1 MKLKHRPED
10 FQVDEQLGDVP
21 RGGAFG
27 LYRLTKR
34 GLGTP
39 EAIRAVCTHW
49 RLRRD
54 DVSYCG
60 LKDRHAQTAQW
71 VAIRGGPRR
80 NLRETNLELVYVD
93 AVARALEST
102 DIAANRFRITLRDL
116 LPDQVPAMAEQLAGI
131 ARDGL
136 PNYFDR
142 QRFGSLGE
150 SGEFMARAWCERQ
163 HERALWLGLADP
175 TAADRPADR
184 TEKQLFRDRWG
195 QWEWLA
201 AHLPSSPRRDAA
213 AWLAG
218 HPGDFR
224 RAVVAIPVA
233 QRRLHIEA
241 FQSFLWNHL
250 LAALLHEVCPSDQ
263 LFERAVAGQAMPF
276 CRQLDDA
283 QRSRLAAARLPL
295 PSSRTRLEEGPLK
308 TLVDTTLA
316 AMDLRLRDL
325 EIRYPRDSFF
335 SKGDR
340 AATFL
345 PQRLGHEATD
355 DELHV
360 GRRKLVLEFDLPRGC
375 YATIL
380 VGRLTEG

>member
-10 FQVDEQLGDVP
+10 FQVDEQLADVP
-21 RGGAFG
+21 RGGPFA

-39 EAIRAVCTHW
+39 EAIQAVCKHW
-49 RLRRD
+49 RVRRD
-54 DVSYCG
+54 QVSYCG
-60 LKDRHAQTAQW
+60 LKDRHAVTTQW

-80 NLRETNLELVYVD
+80 NLRETNLELVHVD
-93 AVARALEST
+93 SVARPLQST
-102 DIAANRFRITLRDL
+102 DIAANRFQITLRDL
-116 LPDQVPAMAEQLAGI
+116 DPQQVEAMAEQAQLA

-150 SGEFMARAWCERQ
+150 SGEFMARAWCERR

-175 TAADRPADR
+175 MAADRPDDR
-184 TEKQLFRDRWG
+184 VQKQLLRERWG
-195 QWEWLA
+195 QWAWLA
-201 AHLPSSPRRDAA
+201 ANLAPSPRREAA

-218 HPGDFR
+218 HADDFR

-233 QRRLHIEA
+233 QRRLYIEA
-241 FQSFLWNHL
+241 FQSHLWNHL
-250 LAALLHEVCPSDQ
+250 LTGLLRNLCRPEQ
-263 LFERAVAGQAMPF
+263 LLDRAIAGQTVAF
-276 CRQLDDA
+276 CRGLDDA
-283 QRSRLAAARLPL
+283 QRQQLAAARLPL
-295 PSSRTRLEEGPLK
+295 PSSRTRLEDGPMK

-316 AMDLRLRDL
+316 ELGLSLRDL

-340 AATFL
+340 AAVFF
-345 PQRLGHEATD
+345 PQSLRGDPAD
-355 DELHV
+355 DDIYAD
-360 GRRKLVLEFDLPRGC
+360 RRKLVLAFDLPRGC

-380 VGRLTEG
+380 VGRLTG